1 MFIKIN
7 KLLLQLESG
16 GMSCIFG
23 MFINKVATA
32 MLSRKNEMEKE
43 ERVTPHMSLFA
54 VKLFVS
60 QKKTSISRL

>member
-7 KLLLQLESG
+7 RLLVQLESG
-16 GMSCIFG
+16 GMNCVFG

-43 ERVTPHMSLFA
+43 KRVTPHMSLFA
-54 VKLFVS
+54 MKLFVS
-60 QKKTSISRL
+60 QKKTSSSRL